1 MESIST
7 FVAEVPDAQT
17 RRAIIGNAT
26 KKKLYAAFRNA
37 VSLWESTAKR
47 HEEAHEL
54 LQRALRNQPP
64 CGNNLID
71 RGLLAR
77 SAGFTVRAPWRL
89 ANTSVRSTTAN
100 KITIDELRD
109 ELMDVLDAR
118 ELFMA
123 RHKELKHEIRVIQ
136 AENKQQDEQ
145 QQQAERARL
154 QQQQAENKGR
164 VWQQQQA
171 GRARQQEAPGAE
183 FDGQQQQVVFAP
195 WQLQLQQQD
204 DAVSTRQ
211 QQQQAEYAEWLQQHD
226 YEVVL
231 ARWRQDQQA
240 RGDHANEQFDMTG
253 WTHL

>member
-1 MESIST
+1 LQSLST

-17 RRAIIGNAT
+17 RRAVIGNAT

-64 CGNNLID
+64 CGNNPID

-77 SAGFTVRAPWRL
+77 SVGFTVRVPWRL
-89 ANTSVRSTTAN
+89 GNTSVRSTTEN
-100 KITIDELRD
+100 NITIDELRD

-136 AENKQQDEQ
+136 ADNKQQDEQ

-164 VWQQQQA
+164 DRQQQQA
-171 GRARQQEAPGAE
+171 GRTRQQEEPGAE
-183 FDGQQQQVVFAP
+183 FAGQQQQQVVFAP
-195 WQLQLQQQD
+195 LQLQLQQQD

-211 QQQQAEYAEWLQQHD
+211 QQQQAEYAHWLQQH
-226 YEVVL
+226 EVVL

-240 RGDHANEQFDMTG
+240 RRDHANEQFDMTN
-253 WTHL
+253 W